1 MKAIIV
7 CVDTWKALILIKFSF
22 NLSIFITYEESI
34 VFRITIN
41 YMNLFILLDQL
52 TIHCIN

>member
-7 CVDTWKALILIKFSF
+7 CVDTWKALILIKFCF

-34 VFRITIN
+34 VKLYESFYFARSVN
-41 YMNLFILLDQL
+41 NSLY
-52 TIHCIN
+52 